1 MLSAKIVELNIEFEV
16 IKLATIY
23 LISQGDAKSS
33 DVYDLSASFNYS
45 LSNLGGLH
53 ANMLANSL
61 RDTRFEMV
69 YSCTSPLSIE
79 TAGILNQGRKKSISV
94 IKKLALEDFKADFD
108 VNGECFDLP
117 LCIHTMMLQPRGF
130 CSSIYTQLKIVE
142 KRLFEIIESIGMLY
156 SGNVLIVLESLMVK
170 LLTNYFLTEQ
180 NSETLWN
187 TIRPVSLSILHSDAK
202 GRHLILNNDISHYQC
217 QSVA

>member
-1 MLSAKIVELNIEFEV
+1 
-16 IKLATIY
+16 
-23 LISQGDAKSS
+23 
-33 DVYDLSASFNYS
+33 
-45 LSNLGGLH
+45 
-53 ANMLANSL
+53 
-61 RDTRFEMV
+61 
-69 YSCTSPLSIE
+69 
-79 TAGILNQGRKKSISV
+79 V

-108 VNGECFDLP
+108 VNGECFDLT
-117 LCIHTMMLQPRGF
+117 LCIHTMMLQSRGF

-142 KRLFEIIESIGMLY
+142 KRLFEIIENIGMIY